1 VSKRSRPVKTTS
13 IEVHRLKGKRKGA
26 KLREQ
31 TWLEDGKVTGYSLA
45 YINLK
50 RCSADNGRVLGY
62 DNSHG
67 YHHRH
72 FMGEVDAVSFTTYE
86 AHLEQFL
93 AEVHELCR
101 IEDEED

>member
-1 VSKRSRPVKTTS
+1 MSKRSRPVKTTS

-62 DNSHG
+62 DNSHD

-72 FMGEVDAVSFTTYE
+72 FMGQVEQMDFTTY
-86 AHLEQFL
+86 AAL
-93 AEVHELCR
+93 ADRFIREVHDLWR
-101 IEDEED
+101 VEDEQE